1 MVQLD
6 IRDWQHIHN
15 REGRIAENELQMLM
29 EDNKQLLDT
38 VMASYNIEKELR
50 ELLDEAASVNQASQK
65 QMQLITDAVEA
76 MQSHMGS
83 TADTSDLTIGL
94 SAIDRVTECLNVF
107 QNAILQLAA
116 ISLLTDSQREERFES
131 VIAVLNSA
139 GAYSTS
145 IQETHDAWLAVYHG
159 AEVEFPGEEEDDIMT
174 FNVH

>member
-83 TADTSDLTIGL
+83 T
-94 SAIDRVTECLNVF
+94 
-107 QNAILQLAA
+107 
-116 ISLLTDSQREERFES
+116 
-131 VIAVLNSA
+131 
-139 GAYSTS
+139 
-145 IQETHDAWLAVYHG
+145 
-159 AEVEFPGEEEDDIMT
+159 
-174 FNVH
+174 